1 VFTIR
6 PIEIFLIQ
14 SALYL
19 GLWLY
24 DEYTGLLC
32 SVIFAGIFLA
42 ILLVSLIVEKIE
54 PSKVPKSYFYGMLVS
69 VLAPILVSAF
79 YILIMGGAV
88 MRVFEF

>member
-1 VFTIR
+1 MFTIR

-14 SALYL
+14 CVIYL

-42 ILLVSLIVEKIE
+42 ILIISIIVEKIE

-69 VLAPILVSAF
+69 FLAPALVSVF
-79 YILIMGGAV
+79 YMLIMGGEI
-88 MRVFEF
+88 MQVFEF